1 MVCISL
7 ITNLDRLLLIP
18 GYLRDLFCH
27 PSTQESHVTSFS
39 WDAKWQSWICGLYTH
54 FFNTLQTRFIQGKDR
69 KKMEGY
75 KAIGGQKKSEGNV
88 STLKQSNCG
97 QDCCLLKCWITS
109 HWKTKYA
116 MGNNLILG
124 KGKISVQQ
132 ILKTFFRRFIKY
144 SSRSCRRNQFTSL

>member
-1 MVCISL
+1 
-7 ITNLDRLLLIP
+7 
-18 GYLRDLFCH
+18 
-27 PSTQESHVTSFS
+27 
-39 WDAKWQSWICGLYTH
+39 
-54 FFNTLQTRFIQGKDR
+54 
-69 KKMEGY
+69 MEGY
-75 KAIGGQKKSEGNV
+75 KAIGGQKN
-88 STLKQSNCG
+88 LKGTFRLLSKGRLIFEWKHFSRLQIQTTKKKRSILAVIWLLINYFFSFPSNCG

-124 KGKISVQQ
+124 KGRISVQQ